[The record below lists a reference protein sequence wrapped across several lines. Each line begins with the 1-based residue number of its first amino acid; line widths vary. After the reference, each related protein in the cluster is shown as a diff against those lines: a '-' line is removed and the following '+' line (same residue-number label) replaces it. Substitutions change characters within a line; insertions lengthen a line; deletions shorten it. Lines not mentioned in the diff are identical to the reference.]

1 MTFKMHMKNK
11 KGVPGRGNRK
21 FKGLVLK
28 QAWCAGIGG
37 RPVNLVGGTR
47 KTWRLKAE

>member
-21 FKGLVLK
+21 FKGLVLT